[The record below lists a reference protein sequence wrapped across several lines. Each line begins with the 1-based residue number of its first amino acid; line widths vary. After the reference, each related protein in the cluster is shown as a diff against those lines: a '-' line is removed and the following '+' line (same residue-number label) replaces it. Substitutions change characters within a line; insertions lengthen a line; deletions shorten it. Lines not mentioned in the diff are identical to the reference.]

1 MSQTLFLL
9 YRPEP
14 ARPMSKTRSVGA
26 HSICARGGLSYRKQA
41 RADMESAPTFF
52 VGAERTRVFPCCVC
66 RGDHWSPANLPPQR
80 IFRDSCLVRQAGT
93 GEQCSPRQMFFDSLS
108 PKYSCPPL
116 VSLPHRL
123 RAEPP
128 PQRVPREGHVFAC
141 CACKR
146 IYFRFRLVKNH
157 LMWYTISLQVHRQT
171 RCKPATQS
179 YRGPSGQPVANKKLL
194 FYCRR

>member
-14 ARPMSKTRSVGA
+14 ARPMLKTRSVGA
-26 HSICARGGLSYRKQA
+26 HSICARGSLSCRKRA

-52 VGAERTRVFPCCVC
+52 CRGGERRVFPCCVC

-93 GEQCSPRQMFFDSLS
+93 GEQCSPLQEFSPVWARNIPARRTVLS
-108 PKYSCPPL
+108 PTACGRRP
-116 VSLPHRL
+116 
-123 RAEPP
+123 RAEAAKG
-128 PQRVPREGHVFAC
+128 RVFAC

-146 IYFRFRLVKNH
+146 IYFRLRLVKNH

-171 RCKPATQS
+171 RCKSATQS

>member
-93 GEQCSPRQMFFDSLS
+93 GEQCSPLQMFFDSLS

>member
-9 YRPEP
+9 YHPEP
-14 ARPMSKTRSVGA
+14 ARPMSKAKSVGA
-26 HSICARGGLSYRKQA
+26 HSICARGGLPYRKRA

-52 VGAERTRVFPCCVC
+52 VAGAPLAEAVPRNGIC
-66 RGDHWSPANLPPQR
+66 RGAFYMRPRKFILP
-80 IFRDSCLVRQAGT
+80 QAGT
-93 GEQCSPRQMFFDSLS
+93 GGYGIRPYVFCGGR
-108 PKYSCPPL
+108 PL
-116 VSLPHRL
+116 
-123 RAEPP
+123 AEGAKG
-128 PQRVPREGHVFAC
+128 RVFAC

-171 RCKPATQS
+171 RCKPAAQS

>member
-1 MSQTLFLL
+1 ML

-93 GEQCSPRQMFFDSLS
+93 GEQCSPLQMFFDSLS

>member
-14 ARPMSKTRSVGA
+14 ARPMLKTKSVEA
-26 HSICARGGLSYRKQA
+26 HSICARGGLSCRKRA

-52 VGAERTRVFPCCVC
+52 VAGREGRAFPCCVC

-93 GEQCSPRQMFFDSLS
+93 GEQCSPLQEFSPVWARNIPARRTVLS
-108 PKYSCPPL
+108 PTACGRSPL
-116 VSLPHRL
+116 
-123 RAEPP
+123 AEGAK
-128 PQRVPREGHVFAC
+128 RGRVFAC

-171 RCKPATQS
+171 RCKPAAQS